1 MTMGFPFLIWKIPE
15 RLRWIY
21 GKGGTICRKLCGI
34 MGWRFFTVSSAAV
47 FVASFFWQYR
57 HFVCKERRSGM
68 KEIMDTYGEML
79 LAVVTTVMLGILF
92 WQEIKSPFG
101 MGLALALE
109 QMFG

>member
-1 MTMGFPFLIWKIPE
+1 
-15 RLRWIY
+15 
-21 GKGGTICRKLCGI
+21 
-34 MGWRFFTVSSAAV
+34 
-47 FVASFFWQYR
+47 
-57 HFVCKERRSGM
+57 M

-92 WQEIKSPFG
+92 WQEIKSPFV

>member
-1 MTMGFPFLIWKIPE
+1 
-15 RLRWIY
+15 
-21 GKGGTICRKLCGI
+21 
-34 MGWRFFTVSSAAV
+34 
-47 FVASFFWQYR
+47 
-57 HFVCKERRSGM
+57 M

-92 WQEIKSPFG
+92 WQEVKNPFG

>member
-1 MTMGFPFLIWKIPE
+1 MQEIM
-15 RLRWIY
+15 RDY
-21 GKGGTICRKLCGI
+21 GMALFYSVIGG
-34 MGWRFFTVSSAAV
+34 
-47 FVASFFWQYR
+47 
-57 HFVCKERRSGM
+57 RRSGM

>member
-1 MTMGFPFLIWKIPE
+1 MQEIMRDYGMALFYSVIGGSICGVFLLAIQA
-15 RLRWIY
+15 L
-21 GKGGTICRKLCGI
+21 
-34 MGWRFFTVSSAAV
+34 
-47 FVASFFWQYR
+47 
-57 HFVCKERRSGM
+57 CKERRSGM